1 MPQFQFALTDT
12 QEIREAGVVQ
22 TDTFSNA
29 LLAISEHVTAHEGDR
44 LEIGVP
50 GFPPA
55 RYECVWS
62 AERGA
67 GTWRP
72 AGLLAA

>member
-12 QEIREAGVVQ
+12 QEIREAGVGQ

-29 LLAISEHVTAHEGDR
+29 LLAISVPVTAHAGDR